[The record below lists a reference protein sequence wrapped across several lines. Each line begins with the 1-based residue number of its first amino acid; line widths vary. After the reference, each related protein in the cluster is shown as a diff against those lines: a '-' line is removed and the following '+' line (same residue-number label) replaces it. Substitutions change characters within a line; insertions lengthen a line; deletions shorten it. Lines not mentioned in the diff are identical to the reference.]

1 MLQQSTSVP
10 ASKTVVLTAL
20 VKLADRFKHT
30 NAAHDDRCVLIA
42 VYSSVVFIPLTCV
55 LVKLSD
61 RFKHTNVLFSLFFF
75 R

>member
-30 NAAHDDRCVLIA
+30 NAAHDDRCVLI
-42 VYSSVVFIPLTCV
+42 
-55 LVKLSD
+55 
-61 RFKHTNVLFSLFFF
+61 
-75 R
+75 